1 MRPRRIWMSRRD
13 GGGPPA
19 RHTMQGVPDNVRH
32 LEAMLRFMR
41 RTTELSA
48 DEVRSIRSGWVVKTP
63 SLAAAWG
70 LNHLR
75 LSGRMSFGEVLEL
88 TEKELGYLPYRHVV
102 VEDKHAQRELE
113 PAFTTAGWKADRE
126 VLMVLAREP
135 DREIDTS
142 AVVQLEDASLELLM
156 TRWTLEDHPDTK
168 PETMRQLLDFF
179 ARETHARG
187 DRGFAIL
194 DENGSAAAMTKL
206 RTEGKVAQVEDV
218 YTVPEARG
226 RGYARTLVTRAVE
239 VAKADAPEL
248 IFIMA
253 DDDDWPKELY
263 ARIGFERAGRLLQF
277 HKELPRS

>member
-1 MRPRRIWMSRRD
+1 MDGVRD
-13 GGGPPA
+13 NA
-19 RHTMQGVPDNVRH
+19 RHFEST
-32 LEAMLRFMR
+32 LRFMR

-48 DEVRSIRSGWVVKTP
+48 DEVQPISSGWVVKTP

-75 LSGRMSFGEVLEL
+75 LSRRVSFGEVLEL
-88 TEKELGYLPYRHVV
+88 AEKELGYLPYRHVV
-102 VEDKHAQRELE
+102 VEDAGAQRELE

-135 DREIDTS
+135 DRVIDTS
-142 AVVQLEDASLELLM
+142 AVVELEDPSLELLM

-179 ARETHARG
+179 ARETHARR

-194 DENGSAAAMTKL
+194 DEKGSAAAMTKL
-206 RTEGKVAQVEDV
+206 RTEGNVAQIEDV
-218 YTVPEARG
+218 YTIPEARG
-226 RGYARTLVTRAVE
+226 RGYARTLVTHAVA

-263 ARIGFERAGRLLQF
+263 ARIGFEPVGRLLQF
-277 HKELPRS
+277 HKELPRR

>member
-1 MRPRRIWMSRRD
+1 VPNS
-13 GGGPPA
+13 A
-19 RHTMQGVPDNVRH
+19 QQLETMLD
-32 LEAMLRFMR
+32 FMR

-48 DEVRSIRSGWVVKTP
+48 DEVRPIPAGWVVKTP

-75 LSGRMSFGEVLEL
+75 LSRPMSFGDVLDLAER
-88 TEKELGYLPYRHVV
+88 ELGYLPYRHVV
-102 VEDKHAQRELE
+102 VEDTEAQRELE
-113 PAFTTAGWKADRE
+113 PAFMTAGWKANRE

-135 DREIDTS
+135 DRVIDTS
-142 AVVQLEDASLELLM
+142 AVGALEDASLEALM
-156 TRWTLEDHPDTK
+156 TRWTLEDHPDTR
-168 PETMRQLLDFF
+168 PETMRQLLGFF

-187 DRGFAIL
+187 DRGFTIL

-206 RTEGKVAQVEDV
+206 RTEGNVAQIEDV

-226 RGYARTLVTRAVE
+226 RGYARTLVTHAVA

-277 HKELPRS
+277 HKELPRGLDRVLRPHLGRQRLRG